1 MDDDKFK
8 ITTLFGEL
16 FENASIPGV
25 RAFKSLN
32 NFLKLGYYST
42 QRISYFRIKESG
54 VEFLK
59 EWKIISSDSYLLSIM
74 DMVFDSIRR

>member
-25 RAFKSLN
+25 RAFK
-32 NFLKLGYYST
+32 
-42 QRISYFRIKESG
+42 
-54 VEFLK
+54 V
-59 EWKIISSDSYLLSIM
+59 KINSQKKKNTKKKK
-74 DMVFDSIRR
+74 